1 MRTNIELD
9 HAEVYSGQTI
19 THNNVQMKKGA
30 AYGSR
35 KNQIPFDSGRLSFFP
50 RASFCHVM

>member
-19 THNNVQMKKGA
+19 TQSNVQVKTGA
-30 AYGSR
+30 AHGSR